1 MYIKKIHV
9 YLYIY
14 DKVVSKDGRVTT
26 RSKNKADNN
35 MRRSAGFLKYTLDE
49 GWKTKANQ
57 KIRTGGQEQANT
69 GTWRQKTRSRGK
81 QKWLKKKKFCKQAN
95 KEENLAQQVALDDN
109 LIISFYTD

>member
-49 GWKTKANQ
+49 G
-57 KIRTGGQEQANT
+57 
-69 GTWRQKTRSRGK
+69 
-81 QKWLKKKKFCKQAN
+81 
-95 KEENLAQQVALDDN
+95 
-109 LIISFYTD
+109 